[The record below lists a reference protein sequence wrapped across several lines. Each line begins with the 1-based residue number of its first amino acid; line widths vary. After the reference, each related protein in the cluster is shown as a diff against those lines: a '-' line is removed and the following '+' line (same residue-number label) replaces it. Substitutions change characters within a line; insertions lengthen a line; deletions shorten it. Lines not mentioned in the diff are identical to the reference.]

1 MYQKDISEEPFF
13 GVDIGQNDLF
23 SDLSDLSFPKDK
35 GDLLQFPKKEN
46 LSSDLKVLSGKDAE
60 NILNKLLKKSEELNK
75 KTDQETGKNITQLK
89 EGQTIKLDELPI
101 RLIKNFDTDFRLN
114 DLTNEGYTKEQAEV
128 LIKAKNILKAGEET
142 NANEALLRVKEE
154 MADQQGIDVDEVDF
168 DFQLENPEPI
178 DDFDMAEGGRIN
190 FQGGGA
196 SYSKSSSKS
205 KSSQSNSPGH
215 PANQG
220 KKSSSKSKSSQSN
233 SPGHPANQ
241 GKKSSTKKTTTVTTG
256 GKSPFTYTKPK
267 NKIVTKL
274 KTANTGGKTPYQKY
288 ADHAKFTENMKNY
301 GKLKNYHQL
310 GGYDFMKRFDA
321 NPTLAKA
328 LGYGY
333 QGLSEGIKSLNPF
346 DDYTFM
352 DAMKRA
358 KHEGDLN
365 ALGIEAYKDPD
376 SAIAKQYDTLSPSG
390 YGYDIMKVKK

>member
-1 MYQKDISEEPFF
+1 MDRVMQNANDKFQYLDSLKRTHPGKFKLYQKDISEEPFF

-35 GDLLQFPKKEN
+35 GDLLQFPKDN
-46 LSSDLKVLSGKDAE
+46 LGGTQ
-60 NILNKLLKKSEELNK
+60 
-75 KTDQETGKNITQLK
+75 TDPFSK
-89 EGQTIKLDELPI
+89 
-101 RLIKNFDTDFRLN
+101 
-114 DLTNEGYTKEQAEV
+114 
-128 LIKAKNILKAGEET
+128 
-142 NANEALLRVKEE
+142 
-154 MADQQGIDVDEVDF
+154 DF
-168 DFQLENPEPI
+168 DFKGEVDLQTELALAKEKEGIKAIAADPVAEAVAAIKALKPMDAMKEANKVAGKQDNYANLSDEQINKILEDTNDHIFERDLPT

-190 FQGGGA
+190 FRSAGFISGRT
-196 SYSKSSSKS
+196 KSSKS
-205 KSSQSNSPGH
+205 KSS
-215 PANQG
+215 
-220 KKSSSKSKSSQSN
+220 SSKGPAGGASAGGNYGGNVNPNQTYAGKTQSQTPSN
-233 SPGHPANQ
+233 YGGTGP
-241 GKKSSTKKTTTVTTG
+241 STKTK
-256 GKSPFTYTKPK
+256 TKPK
-267 NKIVTKL
+267 NKITTKL
-274 KTANTGGKTPYQKY
+274 KKANPGGKTPYQKY

-321 NPTLAKA
+321 NPTLAKV

-365 ALGIEAYKDPD
+365 ALGVEAYKNPD